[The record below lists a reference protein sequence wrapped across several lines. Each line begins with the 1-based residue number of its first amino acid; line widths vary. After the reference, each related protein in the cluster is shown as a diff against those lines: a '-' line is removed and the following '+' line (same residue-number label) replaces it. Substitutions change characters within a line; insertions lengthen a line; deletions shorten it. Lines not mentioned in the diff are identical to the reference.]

1 MHASELG
8 GDSPGYLV
16 GQPLSVRAHGEFGS
30 APLCWEGRYLHYRR
44 GHDEKGEAQRGYV
57 QHNY

>member
-1 MHASELG
+1 VS
-8 GDSPGYLV
+8 LV
-16 GQPLSVRAHGEFGS
+16 RP
-30 APLCWEGRYLHYRR
+30 PLCWEGRYLHYRR